1 MRTSIGDYLK
11 KLRISMDG
19 MLLKDM
25 AEDLGVTS
33 SFLSAVECGKK
44 KFPQEWF
51 KKIQELYHLE
61 MEDMREMKEAVAKT
75 NKSVEINLDNLSTPQ
90 KQLAISFARNLDYI
104 DKDTAKVL
112 FDLLNKTK

>member
-1 MRTSIGDYLK
+1 
-11 KLRISMDG
+11 
-19 MLLKDM
+19 
-25 AEDLGVTS
+25 
-33 SFLSAVECGKK
+33 
-44 KFPQEWF
+44 
-51 KKIQELYHLE
+51 
-61 MEDMREMKEAVAKT
+61 MKEAVAKT